1 MLTKAEA
8 KEDVVKPDRLLTE
21 ITEILLNRTIFTNSK
36 EGANL
41 VAKEI
46 LKVMAAGESHD
57 TYRL

>member
-46 LKVMAAGESHD
+46 LKVMAALKGEK
-57 TYRL
+57 